1 MWLYLYYM
9 PQEII
14 ITKEQLK
21 KVGGL
26 LKENNNIRA
35 YSFDWDDNILKMP
48 TTIKMLKK
56 TNDGW
61 EPIEVSTEEFALIRD
76 DKDYKL
82 SDGAFDN
89 FINEESFLVD
99 LEKAL
104 NTGAF
109 APSFD
114 KFKEALIYANPIS
127 IITARGH
134 DPRVLRRGMDL
145 VISNTFTEGELSE
158 MLDNIQKSYPELGGE
173 LPEEVLKNYL
183 DSQEYH
189 TVTSKIFTDKFGL
202 DSGSAANP
210 EENKKIALRDYV
222 TKIVAQVG
230 KLVSSEKT
238 KLSVGFS
245 DDDLGNIN
253 SIIPFIREVLQLEF
267 PDVDFVVYDTSEG
280 GMNKILLKQVK

>member
-1 MWLYLYYM
+1 MA
-9 PQEII
+9 QEII

-21 KVGGL
+21 RVGGL

-134 DPRVLRRGMDL
+134 DPKVLRRGMDL

-158 MLDNIQKSYPELGGE
+158 MLDNIQQSYPELDSE
-173 LPEEVLKNYL
+173 SPEDILKNYL
-183 DSQEYH
+183 DLQEYH
-189 TVTSKIFTDKFGL
+189 TVTSKIFTDRFGL

-230 KLVSSEKT
+230 KLVNSEKT